1 MAMGTR
7 EGRRR
12 QEGFWITHDELATAP
27 GHPFYQ
33 RLNQLLDQEKF
44 DEFAEGECARFYA
57 DNNGRPSLT
66 PGTYFR
72 SLLIGYFEGIDS
84 ERGIAWRV
92 ADSLA
97 LRQFLQ
103 IGLDERTP
111 DHSTISR
118 TRRLIDVETH
128 RKVFGWVLGLLADRS
143 LLKGKIVGI
152 DGTTLEANAAM
163 RSIVRRDNG
172 QGYEAF
178 LKELAHKSGIATPTR
193 EDLARLDRKR
203 KKKGSNRE
211 WQSATDPD
219 ARITKMKD
227 GSTHMAHKAEHAVDM
242 ETGAVIAVTLQGA
255 DQGDTTTVH
264 ETVAEAGDA
273 VATLIER
280 EAEKAPETK
289 PQVSVNGITEIVADK
304 GYHSGP
310 SVMLLGQAEVRTYI
324 SEPNRGRRHWDG
336 KAEEQQAVYANRR
349 RVQGRH
355 GKHLLKRRGELIE
368 RSFAHCYETGG
379 MRRTHLRGRENILK
393 RQLIHV
399 CAFNLS
405 LIFRQNLGAGTPR
418 ELKNR
423 GGDAFAALIWLQIA
437 LLLLQQVEKSDRRR
451 QRRLSA
457 PREGDRLSWRRCRKI
472 GGCTTGC

>member
-44 DEFAEGECARFYA
+44 DEFAESECAQFYA
-57 DNNGRPSLT
+57 DKNGRPSLT

-103 IGLDERTP
+103 IGLDENTP

-128 RKVFGWVLGLLADRS
+128 RKVFSWVLGLLADRG

-163 RSIVRRDNG
+163 RSIVRRDTG

-178 LKELAHKSGIATPTR
+178 LTELAQKSGIATPSR
-193 EDLARLDRKR
+193 EDLARIDRKR
-203 KKKGSNRE
+203 KKKGSNQE
-211 WQSATDPD
+211 WQSRTDLD

-242 ETGAVIAVTLQGA
+242 ETGAVIAVTLQAA

-264 ETVAEAGDA
+264 ETLAEAGEA

-280 EAEKAPETK
+280 EAEKRPEAK
-289 PQVSVNGITEIVADK
+289 PQVHVHGITEMVADK
-304 GYHSGP
+304 GYHSGQ

-324 SEPNRGRRHWDG
+324 PEPNRGRRHWAG

-399 CAFNLS
+399 GAFNLS
-405 LIFRQNLGAGTPR
+405 LIFRQILGAGTPR
-418 ELKNR
+418 ELRNR
-423 GGDAFAALIWLQIA
+423 GRNVFAALMWLQIV
-437 LLLLQQVEKSDRRR
+437 LLVLQQAERGDPRP
-451 QRRLSA
+451 QHRLS
-457 PREGDRLSWRRCRKI
+457 PVREHDCRRWHCRKI